1 MHIRHKPDKKVDIQ
15 TSEVDIGTQKVDIEC
30 ICKDKIPYIT
40 QKSIQHIIKM
50 YDKYTTVGYFGR
62 SDIAEL
68 LNLSPAMTSRL
79 LKTLLDNHIIEP
91 VKGLGKGKYRFSTMH
106 KD

>member
-1 MHIRHKPDKKVDIQ
+1 MAQKKVDI
-15 TSEVDIGTQKVDIEC
+15 EY
-30 ICKDKIPYIT
+30 ICKDKIPSIT
-40 QKSIQHIIKM
+40 PKSIQHIIKM

-91 VKGLGKGKYRFSTMH
+91 VKGLGKGKYRFSTKH
-106 KD
+106 ND